1 MIKKIK
7 LKEKVLRDLPSI
19 LILLIPVFLITG
31 PFLSDLSVSLVTIIF
46 LYIVIKEKKYEYFNN
61 YFFKIFITF
70 YFYLLINS
78 LVQNQNIDSL
88 RISFFY
94 FRFGIFSVALMYFLN
109 EDKKLLKYIY
119 YSILFCFLILII
131 DSLIQFF
138 FKKNILGFEIMKTDS
153 GEETLPRVSSF
164 FGDEMILGSYLSRLF
179 PIFFGLFLW
188 FNNTKKN
195 FYFFI
200 PIFVFT
206 IVSVFL
212 SGERTAVVFIFLSL
226 VMMSLLISDKKKMA
240 RIILIFFLITGSII
254 LTVSEKIRDRFIK
267 ITISQI
273 VKSENSE
280 DKFYILTRQHE
291 EHYISALRMF
301 KENKIIGLGVKNFRN
316 FCNEERFYISPYTC
330 SPHPHNTYVQLLSE
344 TGLIGFIFVFSF
356 FLYFSYKL
364 FLHFIKSYF
373 RKNLYNDLE
382 ICLII
387 SFYITLWPFAPSG
400 NFFNNWLNIIYFF
413 PIGIFLWI
421 ASNSKNKI
429 DIRSN

>member
-1 MIKKIK
+1 VIKNIK
-7 LKEKVLRDLPSI
+7 LNEIVLRHLPSI
-19 LILLIPVFLITG
+19 LILLIPIFLITG

-61 YFFKIFITF
+61 SFFKIFIIF
-70 YFYLLINS
+70 YFYLIINS

-94 FRFGIFSVALMYFLN
+94 FRFGIFSVGLMYFLN
-109 EDKKLLKYIY
+109 EDKRLLKYIY
-119 YSILFCFLILII
+119 YSMLFCFIILII
-131 DSLIQFF
+131 DGLFQFF
-138 FKKNILGFEIMKTDS
+138 LKKNILGFEIMKTDS
-153 GEETLPRVSSF
+153 GDPLPRVSSF

-179 PIFFGLFLW
+179 PIFFGLYLW

-206 IVSVFL
+206 IILVFL
-212 SGERTAVVFIFLSL
+212 SGERTALFFIILSL
-226 VMMSLLISDKKKMA
+226 IMMSLLIPDKKKMA
-240 RIILIFFLITGSII
+240 RIVLILFLITGSII

-267 ITISQI
+267 VTISQI
-273 VKSENSE
+273 IKSENSE

-301 KENKIIGLGVKNFRN
+301 KENKIIGLGVKNFRI
-316 FCNEERFYISPYTC
+316 FCKEKRFYISAYTC

-356 FLYFSYKL
+356 FLYFSFKL
-364 FLHFIKSYF
+364 IIHFIKSYSK
-373 RKNLYNDLE
+373 KNLYNDFE

-387 SFYITLWPFAPSG
+387 SFYVTLWPFAPSG

-413 PIGIFLWI
+413 PVGIFLWVT
-421 ASNSKNKI
+421 SNSKNKI